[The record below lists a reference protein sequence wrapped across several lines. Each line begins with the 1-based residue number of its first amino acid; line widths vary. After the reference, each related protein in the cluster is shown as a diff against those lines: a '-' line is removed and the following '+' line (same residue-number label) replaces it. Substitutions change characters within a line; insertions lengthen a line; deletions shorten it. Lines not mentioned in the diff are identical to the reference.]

1 MSLNSVNTNIGAM
14 IALESLNK
22 TNASLGSTQKQVSTG
37 LRVADSTD
45 DGAAYAV
52 AQSVRSTV
60 GGLTTANQQLGNVQG
75 LLSTTQ
81 SGMNDISNTMA
92 SMRDVLVTLSDSN
105 VSGNERTQYQA
116 QYQSLLANV
125 KSDIQD
131 ASYGG
136 KTLIGNITGSSG
148 TFSRV
153 ATVRNESGAS
163 YGLASFGGSAMYN
176 AIAFAFGPG
185 VAGAGTAWNTAG
197 IASHGAGNTGAGSA
211 NAIASQ
217 GVSYN
222 TAPIPSTSNA
232 AGIAALITAGGTFIQ
247 QMNSV
252 GTALNTVGSEVNYV
266 NNQISYNNDKVD
278 ALNTGLGALVDAD
291 LAKESAQLQ
300 ALQIR
305 QQLGTQAL
313 SLANQAPQTLLSL
326 FK

>member
-22 TNASLGSTQKQVSTG
+22 TNASLASTQKQVSTG
-37 LRVADSTD
+37 SRVADSTD

-52 AQSVRSTV
+52 AQSVRSSI

-105 VSGNERTQYQA
+105 VSGNERTQYQT
-116 QYQSLLANV
+116 QCQSLLANV

-136 KTLIGNITGSSG
+136 KTLIGNIAGSSG
-148 TFSRV
+148 SFSRV

-176 AIAFAFGPG
+176 AIAFAFGAG

-222 TAPIPSTSNA
+222 TAPIPATSNA
-232 AGIAALITAGGTFIQ
+232 AGIAALITAGGTFIK
-247 QMNSV
+247 QMNMV

-266 NNQISYNNDKVD
+266 NNQISYNSNKID